1 MIHKLLY
8 IFLITFL
15 LNKPVLSLENDC
27 NQFKKLSAKY
37 IECKANELKETST
50 KKIEDS
56 GIKDKIKK
64 FKDSKTLTDLVKD

>member
-1 MIHKLLY
+1 MIHKLLF

-27 NQFKKLSAKY
+27 DQFKKLSAKY
-37 IECKANELKETST
+37 IECNAKKLKEKST
-50 KKIEDS
+50 KKFEKS
-56 GIKDKIKK
+56 GIKNKLKK

>member
-1 MIHKLLY
+1 MIHKLLF

-27 NQFKKLSAKY
+27 DQFKKLSAKY

-50 KKIEDS
+50 KKIKDS

-64 FKDSKTLTDLVKD
+64 FKDSKNLTDLVKD

>member
-1 MIHKLLY
+1 MIHKLLF
-8 IFLITFL
+8 IFLITFFL
-15 LNKPVLSLENDC
+15 SKPVFSLENDC
-27 NQFKKLSAKY
+27 DQFKKLSAKY

-50 KKIEDS
+50 KKIKDT